1 MTIVKVAKLK
11 KACTMLPED
20 TLMKIK
26 GRRIPPYHKVMISNG
41 IDVTSGDVAHLVL
54 VLVAENQRS
63 DVQLDDSVR
72 GSRKGRIPYL
82 TSDK

>member
-1 MTIVKVAKLK
+1 
-11 KACTMLPED
+11 
-20 TLMKIK
+20 MKIK
-26 GRRIPPYHKVMISNG
+26 GRRIPPYHKVMISSG
-41 IDVTSGDVAHLVL
+41 IDITSGDVGHLVL